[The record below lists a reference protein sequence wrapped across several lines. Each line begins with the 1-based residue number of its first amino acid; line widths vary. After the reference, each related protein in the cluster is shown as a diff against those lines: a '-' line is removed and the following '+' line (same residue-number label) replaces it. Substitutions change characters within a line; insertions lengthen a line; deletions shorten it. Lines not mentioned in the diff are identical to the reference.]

1 VAVFRGCAQI
11 GAEMAK
17 AVGLVKFTLALV
29 LIPSTLVLAGF
40 YMGFW
45 GVVLWAVV
53 LLAWWFRIGPFNG
66 H

>member
-1 VAVFRGCAQI
+1 
-11 GAEMAK
+11 MAK